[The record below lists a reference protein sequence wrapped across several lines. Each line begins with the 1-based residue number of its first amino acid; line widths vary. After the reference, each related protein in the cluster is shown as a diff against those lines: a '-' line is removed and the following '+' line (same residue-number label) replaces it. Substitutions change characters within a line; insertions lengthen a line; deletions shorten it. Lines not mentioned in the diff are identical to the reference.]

1 MRFWRQLFSLCLA
14 FGVAACS
21 PALDWREYR
30 PADGGFSVL
39 LPQKPA
45 QSERRLPTPA
55 GEVLMRMLSVRVG
68 EQVLG
73 AGFADFPAPIAAPLM
88 DAMRDALVANIGGK
102 VDVERA
108 VEAGAA
114 KGREFTASGTLGRGD
129 AARPGRLRARLLVH
143 GQRYYQLVW
152 LGGPDDM
159 SAADIDLF
167 LASFKIE

>member
-1 MRFWRQLFSLCLA
+1 MRFWRQLFSLSLA
-14 FGVAACS
+14 FSQGACS

-30 PADGGFSVL
+30 PAEGGFSVL

-45 QSERRLPTPA
+45 QSERRLATPA
-55 GEVLMRMLSVRVG
+55 GAVVMRMLSVRVG
-68 EQVLG
+68 EQMLG
-73 AGFADFPAPIAAPLM
+73 AGFADFPAPITESLV
-88 DAMRDALVANIGGK
+88 DAMRDALVANVGGK
-102 VDVERA
+102 VDTERA
-108 VEAGAA
+108 VQAGDAS
-114 KGREFTASGTLGRGD
+114 GREFAASGTVGRG
-129 AARPGRLRARLLVH
+129 AGARPGRLRARLLVR